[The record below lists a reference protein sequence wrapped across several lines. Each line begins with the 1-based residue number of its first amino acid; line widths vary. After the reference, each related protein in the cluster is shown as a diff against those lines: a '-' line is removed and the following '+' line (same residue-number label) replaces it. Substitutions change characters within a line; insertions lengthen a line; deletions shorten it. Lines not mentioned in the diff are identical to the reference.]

1 MAQGRLEM
9 CLALVLMTA
18 MWVETSAQPNPN
30 CMPAITSLSPCL
42 GFITGN
48 SSTPSTSC
56 CTQLASV
63 VQTQAQCLCTVLNGA
78 PQLPFVVNQTQALT
92 LPGACNIQTPP
103 LSQCN
108 AASGSAPPAPAP
120 TSTETPTAATTAPSP
135 STSTPSVPSGTTTPA
150 TPSAPSALPPLRPLQ
165 PLQLQAYRQL
175 KVDQRLARQLV
186 PRRPLVALPNSRF
199 LSCPSSWQLRC
210 SLASKFAF
218 LRSFRVSTS
227 IFLLPCVLVVL

>member
-150 TPSAPSALPPLRPLQ
+150 TPSAPSVPSAKGASKTGSTTGASSSASSSTKFTLPLMSF
-165 PLQLQAYRQL
+165 
-175 KVDQRLARQLV
+175 
-186 PRRPLVALPNSRF
+186 LVAASVF
-199 LSCPSSWQLRC
+199 SS
-210 SLASKFAF
+210 F
-218 LRSFRVSTS
+218 
-227 IFLLPCVLVVL
+227 

>member
-18 MWVETSAQPNPN
+18 MWVETSAQPNLN

-135 STSTPSVPSGTTTPA
+135 STSTPSVPSGTTTPTTPATPA
-150 TPSAPSALPPLRPLQ
+150 TPSAPSVPSAKGGSKTGSTTGASSSASSSTKFTLPLMSF
-165 PLQLQAYRQL
+165 
-175 KVDQRLARQLV
+175 
-186 PRRPLVALPNSRF
+186 LVAASVF
-199 LSCPSSWQLRC
+199 SS
-210 SLASKFAF
+210 F
-218 LRSFRVSTS
+218 
-227 IFLLPCVLVVL
+227 